1 MNAIGMDDS
10 RTSGERRV
18 RATAPARSY
27 ARTWYPMTLV
37 FQYRAFSGDRL
48 VHTGVG
54 ETVEIC
60 SRAVRLRVPKDLPTQ
75 VEELELAIA
84 WPVPLG
90 GVTPLQWIVKAKPVW
105 RAPGWVFVCI
115 ASHEL
120 RTASTRKL
128 LAMAACG

>member
-1 MNAIGMDDS
+1 MVGT
-10 RTSGERRV
+10 RTNGERRV

-27 ARTWYPMTLV
+27 TRIWYPMTLV
-37 FQYRAFSGDRL
+37 FQYRASFGGRL

-54 ETVEIC
+54 ETAEIC
-60 SRAVRLRVPKDLPTQ
+60 SRAVRLRVPKELPSQ
-75 VEELELAIA
+75 VDELELSIA

-90 GVTPLQWIVKAKPVW
+90 GVTPLQWIVKARPVW

-115 ASHEL
+115 ANHEL
-120 RTASTRKL
+120 RTAGSRNR